1 MNLNWIDIVYILSF
15 ILIIDFII
23 MLYKINKKKENKG
36 FEYRFSRYNMYNF
49 EKGVYDFNYGKE
61 DIKCS
66 FDISKDGYLD
76 EIRKADTVFMGGSS
90 AFGVGSKGNE
100 HNISGILKNE
110 YGYDIINLA
119 IPGWNVEQAV
129 ITFLKHIE
137 RINPKRIILFD
148 GANNLAFGLPFDY
161 HNLQIDSSPYSFYQE
176 KAYKQNY
183 NDAKN
188 KSIFQQTKILL
199 KSIFQHSI
207 LVKILYHT
215 IKFRILGNNNSIDKN
230 LLDIDSLIDISIE
243 NYIKWVN
250 LLKVLCLDSEIE
262 LVIATQPYYLFG
274 QDINKIP
281 KQELKHIYSINN
293 FFDDCMINGYKKL
306 DNKLSKIERIKYIP
320 IFKLYKDLKINLYT
334 DAVHLK
340 SDGYKIIAKYIH
352 KQLGDTN
359 VKKDN

>member
-76 EIRKADTVFMGGSS
+76 EIRKADTVFMGGST

-100 HNISGILKNE
+100 HNISSFLKNE

-129 ITFLKHIE
+129 ITFLIHIE

-207 LVKILYHT
+207 LVKILYRT
-215 IKFRILGNNNSIDKN
+215 IKFRILGNNNSIDN
-230 LLDIDSLIDISIE
+230 
-243 NYIKWVN
+243 
-250 LLKVLCLDSEIE
+250 
-262 LVIATQPYYLFG
+262 
-274 QDINKIP
+274 
-281 KQELKHIYSINN
+281 
-293 FFDDCMINGYKKL
+293 
-306 DNKLSKIERIKYIP
+306 
-320 IFKLYKDLKINLYT
+320 
-334 DAVHLK
+334 
-340 SDGYKIIAKYIH
+340 
-352 KQLGDTN
+352 
-359 VKKDN
+359 